1 MGLNDA
7 PKKRPKKRAP
17 KPGAAAASRPKAEAV
32 VEGER
37 DEAAKKP
44 APKPSTDL
52 GTRVSAS
59 ISVIAAFVL
68 ATAVN
73 IYASRHWVRWDF
85 TKSGTFTLS
94 QATHDTLASLPAPV
108 KIIVLLPQDDALGV
122 SVAEILDGYRA
133 ESDKLEIENV
143 DPDRDQARLLEVQK
157 RYGLLSGSQAGR
169 VVTDAALIVVMGDEH
184 RYVRHED
191 LVEVEDAD
199 DMRVRPR
206 LEQAITGAIRGVRTP
221 AKPRACFTTGHGEP
235 SLDEGGEQGFAELRE
250 RLVKN
255 NYEVAAVFQPT
266 ADAPK
271 EPLAGC
277 SLLILASPIQP
288 VPKED
293 VAAMKRFI
301 EGGGA
306 ALLAVGPVGN
316 DSQTGWV
323 DLQVDDLVAL
333 AGVTLQKD
341 LIFEKDPS
349 MRPVRG
355 NGEIF
360 FPKAQPHS
368 ITEHLVQS
376 EARGQSAVFAIASS
390 LRDAGSSVHP
400 EPLLATSE
408 RAFGRTQI
416 TPDDDLS
423 APKDGDHTGPLTVA
437 VAATRGTGGAK
448 GGSRIVVFSAQN
460 ALIGSNWRAPEF
472 APNAALVEDAITWL
486 TAREAFLDIPNK
498 PAVTMGL
505 RLSEDTLRQTLY
517 YVVLGIPAVVVAA
530 GVGIFMKR
538 RRRSNV
544 REGRRP
550 HTQTGPAE
558 DDAPKDDA

>member
-1 MGLNDA
+1 MGLNDDP
-7 PKKRPKKRAP
+7 PKKKPKRRAAKPDGDAPRAKPVKRAVEPDATRDAAPTP
-17 KPGAAAASRPKAEAV
+17 KPA
-32 VEGER
+32 
-37 DEAAKKP
+37 
-44 APKPSTDL
+44 TDL
-52 GTRVSAS
+52 GTRVGAS
-59 ISVIAAFVL
+59 VSVIAAFVL

-73 IYASRHWVRWDF
+73 IYAARHWERWDL
-85 TKSGTFTLS
+85 TQGGTFTLS
-94 QATHDTLASLPAPV
+94 QATHDTLGSLPAPV

-122 SVAEILDGYRA
+122 SVAEILESYRS
-133 ESDKLEIENV
+133 ETDKLEIETV

-157 RYGLLSGSQAGR
+157 RYGLLSGNQSGR
-169 VVTDAALIVVMGDEH
+169 VVTDAAMVVVMGDEH

-191 LVEVEDAD
+191 LVEVEDAE

-221 AKPRACFTTGHGEP
+221 AKPKACFTTGHGEP

-293 VAAMKRFI
+293 VAAMKKFI
-301 EGGGA
+301 EGGGP

-323 DLQVDDLVAL
+323 DLQVDELVEL
-333 AGVTLQKD
+333 AGVRLQKD
-341 LIFEKDPS
+341 LIFEKEPS

-368 ITEHLVQS
+368 ITQHLS
-376 EARGQSAVFAIASS
+376 ESESRGQSAVFAIASS
-390 LRDAGSSVHP
+390 LKDAGNSVHP
-400 EPLLATSE
+400 EPLLVTSE
-408 RAFGRTQI
+408 RSFGRTQI
-416 TPDDDLS
+416 TSEDDLN
-423 APKDGDHTGPLTVA
+423 APKDGDHLGPMMVA
-437 VAATRGTGGAK
+437 VAATRAA
-448 GGSRIVVFSAQN
+448 GGSKSGSRMVILSAQN

-472 APNAALVEDAITWL
+472 QPNAALVEDAITWL

-505 RLSEDTLRQTLY
+505 RLSEDALRQTLY
-517 YVVLGIPAVVVAA
+517 YVVLGIPAAVGVA
-530 GVGIFMKR
+530 GTLVFLKR

-544 REGRRP
+544 REGKRLR
-550 HTQTGPAE
+550 TGP
-558 DDAPKDDA
+558 DAPRDAPEDAS